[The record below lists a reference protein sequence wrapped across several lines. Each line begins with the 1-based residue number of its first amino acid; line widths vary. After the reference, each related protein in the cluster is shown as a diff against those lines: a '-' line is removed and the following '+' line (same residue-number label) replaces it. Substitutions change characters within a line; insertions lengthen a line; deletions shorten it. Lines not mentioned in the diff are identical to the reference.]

1 MTNVLFICHGN
12 ICRSPMAE
20 FVLKHMV
27 AEQGQSDAFHIESAA
42 TSHEEIGNDIHP
54 GTKQKLREQH
64 IPFTKRSARQ
74 MTKADYKAF
83 DYILT
88 MDSYNLRNV
97 KRIIGDDPQGKVI
110 PLLSFAGVARDIA
123 DPWYTGNFDETY
135 QDVVTGCKAFLQQL
149 QQEPTQN

>member
-1 MTNVLFICHGN
+1 
-12 ICRSPMAE
+12 
-20 FVLKHMV
+20 
-27 AEQGQSDAFHIESAA
+27 
-42 TSHEEIGNDIHP
+42 
-54 GTKQKLREQH
+54 
-64 IPFTKRSARQ
+64 